1 MAVTMGIDD
10 DMVVY
15 NEHYYF
21 YAKSAIHDG
30 SVNLVRRQFSDLQHF
45 VLLYY
50 FVLLSEYYFVLS
62 KYYFIYSKWFFFL
75 CFISQRNH
83 W

>member
-10 DMVVY
+10 AMVVY

-30 SVNLVRRQFSDLQHF
+30 HHSGT
-45 VLLYY
+45 
-50 FVLLSEYYFVLS
+50 
-62 KYYFIYSKWFFFL
+62 
-75 CFISQRNH
+75 
-83 W
+83 